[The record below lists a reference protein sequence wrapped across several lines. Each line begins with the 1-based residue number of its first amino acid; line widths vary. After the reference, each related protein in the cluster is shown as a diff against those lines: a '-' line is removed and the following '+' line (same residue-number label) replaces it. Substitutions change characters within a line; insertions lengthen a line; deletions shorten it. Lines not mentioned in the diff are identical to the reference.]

1 MKTPIL
7 PSTVE
12 QQIEKLKS
20 QGLII
25 NNESKTAEQLSI
37 YGYSN
42 LIKPY
47 REPYSFIN
55 GTSQLEYRTGVT
67 FEQVCSLYLFDKN
80 LRTAIIAIML
90 DLEEH
95 VKASAAAILA
105 EAFGTKSDDYLEYRK
120 FRNKR
125 KKKLHFTLSHILQ
138 TLNNTK
144 LSEKDPI
151 HHCMASHGDVPPWTL
166 FKGVY
171 FSTVVN
177 FIDQFKAPEQLELYS
192 RLFGDSLNLLADQQ
206 KIFFMMDS
214 LFVCTEYRNLA
225 AHGARIYNHDSSGNF
240 RWNEIVGPKQTPCP
254 EGLSLLLYI
263 LHKFRYATPY
273 NTMVKSLFEE
283 WQRHCDA
290 YPSDVT
296 YLANTLRINIPK

>member
-1 MKTPIL
+1 MNNPIVI
-7 PSTVE
+7 STIE
-12 QQIEKLKS
+12 QQIEKLKG

-25 NNESKTAEQLSI
+25 NDESKTAEQLSI

-55 GTSQLEYRTGVT
+55 SDSKLEYRTGVT

-95 VKASAAAILA
+95 VKASSASVLA
-105 EAFGTKSDDYLEYRK
+105 EAFGTKSNDYLEYRR

-125 KKKLHFTLSHILQ
+125 KKKQQFTLSHILQ

-144 LSEKDPI
+144 CSDKDPI
-151 HHCMASHGDVPPWTL
+151 HHCMVSHGDVPPWIL

-171 FSTVVN
+171 FSTVIN
-177 FIDQFKAPEQLELYS
+177 FIDQFKEVEQLNLYD
-192 RLFGDSLNLLADQQ
+192 RLFGTYLNFASDQQ

-214 LFVCTEYRNLA
+214 LFVCSEYRNLA

-240 RWNEIVGPKQTPCP
+240 RWNEIVDPKQAPCP
-254 EGLSLLLYI
+254 RGLSLLLYI

-273 NTMVKSLFEE
+273 STIVKSLFEE

-296 YLANTLRINIPK
+296 YLANTLHINIPK